1 MKHFETLFFEA
12 LCASLENRKLTWEFD
27 LPEDDWQSIFTL
39 AQTHKVLPLVFDA
52 VSVCPSI
59 KRLNPQLVQRTRLQS
74 VAMMMQQIQ
83 KTSEFLNIYSQ
94 FASQGIKS
102 LVVKGLVCRELYPK
116 PDLRISSDE
125 DILVPAEQFAK
136 SVQILQECGLQ
147 ANVLQAD
154 VENADEIGFVAV
166 NGSSY
171 IELHK
176 SLFAR
181 TSEAY
186 GELNHYFVDCFEKNV
201 SLYVQ
206 GREIKTL
213 EPRMHLFYL
222 ICHAFKHFL
231 HSGFGI
237 RQVCDMVML
246 ANTYGKDLDWQ
257 TLLIQCREIR
267 ADKFAAAIFKIGKNY
282 LTFDWERAGY
292 PKEWQEIEIEEEE
305 LLSDLLQSGIYGGST
320 MSRRHSAKITLEAAA
335 SVKTGRKP
343 INAVIATAFPTAK
356 ELESRF
362 PYLKEKPYLLPL
374 AWTSRI
380 LEYRKETKMMN
391 NNSAAE
397 AIKIGNERVELLKK
411 YGIIE

>member
-1 MKHFETLFFEA
+1 MKHFETLFLEA

-27 LPEDDWQSIFTL
+27 LPEDEWQSIFAL

-52 VSVCPSI
+52 VSVCPAI
-59 KRLNPQLVQRTRLQS
+59 KRVDPQLLQRTRLQS
-74 VAMMMQQIQ
+74 VAMMIQQAQ

-94 FASQGIKS
+94 FASQGIKP

-125 DILVPAEQFAK
+125 DILVSAEQFEE
-136 SVQILQECGLQ
+136 SVKILQECGLQ

-186 GELNHYFVDCFEKNV
+186 GELNHYFVDCFEKSV
-201 SLYVQ
+201 PLCVQ
-206 GREIKTL
+206 GREIRTL
-213 EPRMHLFYL
+213 EPGMHLFYL

-237 RQVCDMVML
+237 RQVCDMVMF

-305 LLSDLLQSGIYGGST
+305 LLMELLQSGIYGGST
-320 MSRRHSAKITLEAAA
+320 MSRKHSAHITLETV
-335 SVKTGRKP
+335 SSKKTGKKSG
-343 INAVIATAFPTAK
+343 NALLVAVFPPAK
-356 ELESRF
+356 TLEGRY
-362 PYLKEKPYLLPL
+362 PYLKKRPYFLPIAWMSRLL
-374 AWTSRI
+374 R
-380 LEYRKETKMMN
+380 YQKEMKLMEHNT
-391 NNSAAE
+391 AAE
-397 AIKIGNERVELLKK
+397 ALRIGNERTQLLKK